1 MELFARPQRLRGFL
15 AGVAVFLLFA
25 APSQAQFRFNFS
37 ASGGAVVPGIA
48 NQTCGG
54 AGGMGGGGAC
64 DGTPFVQEVIN
75 VGGSEYYHVIIGN
88 GSGEF
93 GLEYYMRTSGLCWY
107 GCPNARVTGGMG
119 GGGMGG
125 GGTPLSS
132 SSGPATNDSSPLSN
146 ASAGVGAPNR
156 VALRQF
162 NNTSV
167 MSQEFLKTTET
178 QKPKITQTINDPG
191 MTMNFSVDMSN
202 SNYSQMNATATVAL
216 TQSVAGTGAPAPGT
230 NPATGKPFP
239 SSENFNIDDIG
250 PTAVRENT
258 AGRFTYTP
266 GGGDG
271 GSMGTYQ
278 YFADTYDVY
287 NINWQSFCQPAQN
300 PASNCTN
307 YGGVRGGMGGGAGG
321 GMGAGAV
328 AAAAPTPPTAAANAA
343 GNTGGAS
350 GGGSLGGGAVNA
362 TNTTPTATAST
373 ALPIRALIGLP
384 TIASVQPAGAA
395 PADPF
400 TSANANASA
409 SSAAVTSST
418 QRRSSTTRSSVTTS
432 TVTTRFV
439 R

>member
-1 MELFARPQRLRGFL
+1 MELFARPQHLRGFL
-15 AGVAVFLLFA
+15 AGVAVFLLLT
-25 APSQAQFRFNFS
+25 APSQAQFSFNFS

-54 AGGMGGGGAC
+54 GGGMGGMGGC

-75 VGGSEYYHVIIGN
+75 VAGTEYYHVIIGN

-93 GLEYYMRTSGLCWY
+93 GLEYFMRTSGLCWY

-146 ASAGVGAPNR
+146 ASAGVGAPDR

-178 QKPKITQTINDPG
+178 QKPKISLAINDPN

-202 SNYSQMNATATVAL
+202 SNYGQMNNTAAVAL
-216 TQSVAGTGAPAPGT
+216 TQSVVGTGAPAPGT

-239 SSENFNIDDIG
+239 SSENFNIDDVG

-278 YFADTYDVY
+278 YFADTFDVY
-287 NINWQSFCQPAQN
+287 NIDWQSFCQPSQN

-307 YGGVRGGMGGGAGG
+307 YGGVRGGMGGGGGAGG
-321 GMGAGAV
+321 GMGAGVVAV
-328 AAAAPTPPTAAANAA
+328 AAPAPPSAAASAA
-343 GNTGGAS
+343 GNS
-350 GGGSLGGGAVNA
+350 GGGTVNTA
-362 TNTTPTATAST
+362 NTTPTASTST
-373 ALPIRALIGLP
+373 ALPIRALVGLP
-384 TIASVQPAGAA
+384 SIAAIQPGPGAV
-395 PADPF
+395 PTDPF
-400 TSANANASA
+400 ASTSA
-409 SSAAVTSST
+409 SSAAVTTST